1 MLKISG
7 FLAGA
12 LAAAENDP
20 EKVIKV
26 GIADVEKVFDTAR
39 SAISGS
45 KLNPNL
51 QADFTSTL
59 NDAEVSLSG
68 LAGIAGTE
76 LGTIVADS
84 VDEVT
89 NIFVSLT
96 GQVAGTKAAALYSPA
111 EKAAVQQGAT
121 ALISQLQ
128 TLTTQIQAGITPAA
142 PATQAQQQAA

>member
-1 MLKISG
+1 MGLKISG

-12 LAAAENDP
+12 LAAVENDP

-26 GIADVEKVFDTAR
+26 GLADVAKVFDTAR
-39 SAISGS
+39 DAISAS
-45 KLNPNL
+45 KLTSAL
-51 QADFTSTL
+51 KTDFTSTL
-59 NDAEVSLSG
+59 NDAEEGVGG

-76 LGTIVADS
+76 LGELVAES

-89 NIFVSLT
+89 DLFVSLT
-96 GQVAGTKAAALYSPA
+96 GKVAGTKAAALYSPA

-142 PATQAQQQAA
+142 PAAPQQQAA

>member
-1 MLKISG
+1 MALKISS

-12 LAAAENDP
+12 LAAVENDP

-26 GIADVEKVFDTAR
+26 GIADVEKVFETAR
-39 SAISGS
+39 TAISGS

-51 QADFTSTL
+51 QADFNSTL
-59 NDAEVSLSG
+59 NDAKTGLAG

-89 NIFVSLT
+89 DVFVRLT

-142 PATQAQQQAA
+142 PAAPAQQAA